1 VAVSWQHPEPEIDA
15 ERQWRE
21 AITHAVM
28 EIADRLGAC
37 QHHSG
42 RVHEAF
48 RRLALQREWMAD
60 TGGES

>member
-1 VAVSWQHPEPEIDA
+1 MSWQRPPDEPDA

-28 EIADRLGAC
+28 EISDRLGAC

-42 RVHEAF
+42 RVHEAY
-48 RRLALQREWMAD
+48 RRLALQREWQSD